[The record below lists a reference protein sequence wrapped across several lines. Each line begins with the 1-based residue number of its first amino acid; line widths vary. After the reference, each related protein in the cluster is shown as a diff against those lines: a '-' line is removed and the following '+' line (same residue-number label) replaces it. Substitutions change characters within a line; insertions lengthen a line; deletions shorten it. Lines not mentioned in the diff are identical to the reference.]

1 MQITV
6 REILGATNGR
16 LAAGKAET
24 TVTSV
29 STDTRSIV
37 AGACFVAVAGEH
49 RDGHA
54 FLQQA
59 ADKGAAALLAS
70 DGAAASKLMEYAGA
84 VIIVADT
91 VRALGDL
98 AAWHRRILTGRVIGI
113 TGSCGKS
120 SVKEM
125 IGQVLASRLKGYRAE
140 SSFNN
145 FLGLP
150 LTIFGGRP
158 GDDYLIVEMGT
169 SAPGEIRRLAEIA
182 QPDIAVVTCV
192 GPVHLEGLGSL
203 DGIAS
208 EKEDLVRALRPGG
221 LAVLNFDDPRVA
233 AMAEAAETV
242 CSFGVTDGDVVAGN
256 VRTFPGQVLFTLDSG
271 TEVRLPVP
279 GRHNV
284 LNALAAVVVAR
295 EFGLADEDIAAAL
308 GRYRPLKMRLEREEL
323 PGGVTLIDDC
333 YNANPLSSRA
343 ALEILSE
350 QPARRRLVLVQGDML
365 ELGAESE
372 SMHTELG
379 RSVAASRV
387 HMLVT
392 VGSATRA
399 LSLAASRRTDLMR
412 FHFPDSKAAAEEVPA
427 LLEDGDVVLVKGS
440 RGLALEHV
448 VEAIRKTFG
457 GPSR

>member
-1 MQITV
+1 MQITI
-6 REILGATNGR
+6 RDILAATGGQ
-16 LAAGKAET
+16 LAAGQAET
-24 TVTSV
+24 AVTSV
-29 STDTRSIV
+29 STDTRSLGV
-37 AGACFVAVAGEH
+37 GACFVAIAGER

-59 ADKGAAALLAS
+59 ADKNAAALLVS
-70 DGAAASKLMEYAGA
+70 DGAAASKLMEYGGA

-98 AAWHRRILTGRVIGI
+98 AGWYRQQLTARVIGV

-125 IGQVLASRLKGYRAE
+125 IGQVLSVRLKGHRAE

-145 FLGLP
+145 FLGVP

-169 SAPGEIRRLAEIA
+169 NAPGEIRRLAEIA
-182 QPDIAVVTCV
+182 QPDVAVVTCV

-242 CSFGVTDGDVVAGN
+242 VTYGVTDGEVLAEN
-256 VRTFPGQVLFTLDSG
+256 VRTGPGEVMFTLDSG

-284 LNALAAVVVAR
+284 LNALAAVAVGR
-295 EFGLADEDIAAAL
+295 EFGLSDEEIAGAL
-308 GRYRPLKMRLEREEL
+308 GRYRPLRMRLAREEL

-333 YNANPLSSRA
+333 YNANLMSSRA
-343 ALEILSE
+343 ALEILCE
-350 QPARRRLVLVQGDML
+350 QPTRRRLVLVQGDML
-365 ELGAESE
+365 ELGPESE
-372 SMHTELG
+372 SMHADLG
-379 RSVAASRV
+379 RSVASSRV
-387 HMLVT
+387 QMLVT
-392 VGSATRA
+392 VGSATRG
-399 LSLAASRRTDLMR
+399 LSLAAAERSDLMR
-412 FHFPDSKAAAEEVPA
+412 FHFPDSRTAAEEVPA
-427 LLEDGDVVLVKGS
+427 LLGDGDVVLVKGS
-440 RGLALEHV
+440 RGVALEQV
-448 VEAIRKTFG
+448 VEVIRKTFG